1 MSHESEKLVWLR
13 RTLLVSSIG
22 LFLPGL
28 GACGDDPAT
37 PAVEAEPGPASTDEG
52 DGEGDGDDS
61 ETPSDEGDDSEAADD
76 DSEKPPAVTPP
87 KVDAG
92 SPKPTPV
99 DAGAKPT
106 ADAGSKP
113 ATTPDSGDDDG
124 KSEADAGDAPPVAS
138 ADDAHIVG
146 PDPTAESTL
155 GTKKGPFETGSYTSG
170 YKDMPGF
177 ASGTIWYPKDEAAK
191 PPYGCITVVPGFVSP
206 ESSIRTWGP
215 FLASYGI
222 VTFTIMT
229 NSSSDQ
235 PGPRATAL
243 LDALQSCVAEN
254 ERSGSPL
261 MGKVDKDRL
270 GIAGWSMGGGG
281 TAIAASKTPTL
292 KAAVSF
298 AAWGPTGGGM
308 NKVPVLMFEATADPL
323 AAGMSD
329 GYYGAVPDS
338 TPKMLFE
345 VSGAGHDVANN
356 PANSSGIIGQ
366 YGLSWFK
373 VFLEGDMRYRPF
385 LLAAKPSITTTKFK
399 TNLK

>member
-1 MSHESEKLVWLR
+1 MSHEHEKLVWLR
-13 RTLLVSSIG
+13 RALLVSSIG

-28 GACGDDPAT
+28 GACGEDPVKAIDGD
-37 PAVEAEPGPASTDEG
+37 EGPASTDEG
-52 DGEGDGDDS
+52 DDDDAPVVTNEDDS
-61 ETPSDEGDDSEAADD
+61 DD
-76 DSEKPPAVTPP
+76 DEKAPPTTPP

-92 SPKPTPV
+92 GGQKPPMTV
-99 DAGAKPT
+99 DAGPKPAT
-106 ADAGSKP
+106 DAGKP
-113 ATTPDSGDDDG
+113 ATTPDATTPG
-124 KSEADAGDAPPVAS
+124 DAGTPAPATDAGGAPPVTS
-138 ADDAHIVG
+138 AAGAHIVG
-146 PDPTAESTL
+146 PDPTKESTL
-155 GTKKGPFETGSYTSG
+155 GTAKGPFETGSYTSG
-170 YKDMPGF
+170 FKDMPGF

-206 ESSIRTWGP
+206 ESSIRQWGP

-229 NSSSDQ
+229 NSGGDQ
-235 PGPRATAL
+235 PGQRATAL

-270 GIAGWSMGGGG
+270 GVAGWSMGGGG
-281 TAIAASKTPTL
+281 TAIAASRTPTL

-298 AAWGPTGGGM
+298 AAWGPSGGAM

-329 GYYGAVPDS
+329 GYYGAVPDT

-345 VSGAGHDVANN
+345 VSGAGHEVANN
-356 PANSSGIIGQ
+356 PRNSSGIIGQ

-373 VFLEGDMRYRPF
+373 VFFEGDERYRQF
-385 LLAAKPSITTTKFK
+385 LTAPKPSITTSKFK
-399 TNLK
+399 TNVK